1 MREPENRREN
11 LHRGADHLLWTLQKK
26 SWALR
31 KWLGK
36 FQARPGEDL
45 SPKGRALFW
54 GWNALLL
61 LGAALALGL
70 TSLALAPANYGWDIF
85 FSYLGHPVLLWL
97 NLLPPLILIF
107 LLYGLTGR
115 AWLSYVLTAL
125 PVLGLSIGNYYKL
138 VFRDDPV
145 MASDLFLLGEAGK
158 MMERYH
164 LYPAVKVVAALLLA
178 VLTAVLLALFAK
190 GRPRWPYREILAVA
204 AVAVMVLSVPAY
216 TSDRVYEANTN
227 FGRLSELLATN
238 QFITRGFLY
247 PFLHSVKDASP
258 DPPEGYSER
267 DAATLL
273 ARYEDWEI
281 PEDQKVNIVAIML
294 ESFADF
300 SGYEQIEFQQD
311 VYAPYHALEA
321 ESYSGTL
328 ITDIFAGDT
337 VQTERA
343 FLTGIPGL
351 NHEYH
356 TDTSS
361 YVWYLKG
368 QGYQT
373 SGDHP
378 CFAWFYDREHVNTY
392 LGFDSYRF
400 VENYYTQFTGGNVAL
415 DNIFLPELTA
425 SVMDKLG
432 EDAPLF
438 SFSVSYQGH
447 GPYDTGVC
455 WWGQVDDYVANYDL
469 DQDARDI
476 LANYF
481 GSVLDTQKHLAEMV
495 DTFRSSDEPIVLVL
509 FGDHKPWLGNS
520 NSVYQALGIDLS
532 QRSDESFYNYWSTKY
547 LIWAN
552 DAAKAALGTDL
563 TGEGPTISPCFL
575 MNVLFEQLGWEGDA
589 YMQASRAVRTA
600 LPVLHNSSTR
610 LTQEGE
616 LVRTLSDSQEAL
628 LQEFRLLFYYRGQ
641 HFSH

>member
-1 MREPENRREN
+1 MKRF
-11 LHRGADHLLWTLQKK
+11 
-26 SWALR
+26 
-31 KWLGK
+31 LGFFL

-45 SPKGRALFW
+45 SPKRQVLFW

-70 TSLALAPANYGWDIF
+70 ISLALAPANYGWDIF
-85 FSYLGHPVLLWL
+85 LSYLKHPALLWL

-145 MASDLFLLGEAGK
+145 MAGDLLLLGEAGK

-178 VLTAVLLALFAK
+178 GLTIALLALFAK
-190 GRPRWPYREILAVA
+190 GRPRRPRREIVAVA
-204 AVAVMVLSVPAY
+204 AVAAMVLSVPVY
-216 TSDRVYEANTN
+216 ISDEVYEANAN
-227 FGRLSELLATN
+227 FGHLSELLATN
-238 QFITRGFLY
+238 KFITRGFLY
-247 PFLHSVKDASP
+247 PFLHSAKDASP
-258 DPPEGYSER
+258 KPPAGYSER
-267 DAATLL
+267 EAVALL
-273 ARYEDWEI
+273 AQYEDGEI
-281 PEDQKVNIVAIML
+281 PADKKVNIVAIML

-311 VYAPYHALEA
+311 VYGLYHALEA
-321 ESYSGTL
+321 ESYTGIL
-328 ITDIFAGDT
+328 LTDIFAGDT
-337 VQTERA
+337 IQTERA
-343 FLTGIPGL
+343 FLTGVPGIDH
-351 NHEYH
+351 NYRSAG
-356 TDTSS
+356 SS

-378 CFAWFYDREHVNTY
+378 CFDWFYNRKNVNEY

-400 VENYYTQFTGGNVAL
+400 VENYYTQFTGDNVAL

-425 SVMDKLG
+425 SVMDKLK
-432 EDAPLF
+432 EEAPLF

-455 WWGQVDDYVANYDL
+455 WWGEVDDYVANYDL
-469 DQDARDI
+469 DQDSRDI

-481 GSVLDTQKHLAEMV
+481 GSVLDTQKHLTRMV
-495 DTFRSSDEPIVLVL
+495 DTFRASDEPIVLVL

-532 QRSDESFYNYWSTKY
+532 QQSDESFYNYWSTKY

-552 DAAKAALGTDL
+552 DAAKGALGTDL
-563 TGEGPTISPCFL
+563 TGQGPTISPCFL

-589 YMQASRAVRTA
+589 YMQASQAVRTA
-600 LPVLHNSSTR
+600 LPVLHNSGTR
-610 LTQEGE
+610 LTQNGE
-616 LVRTLSDSQEAL
+616 LVRTLSDSQAEL
-628 LQEFRLLFYYRGQ
+628 LQQFRLLFYYRAH
-641 HFSH
+641 HFSN